1 MIVTSYH
8 DQRDNTLNIVC
19 EVLPRKIRVTLP
31 DKRMR
36 EVYSARVVEYVPR
49 KEQEEGEVGGK
60 EGKAASR

>member
-8 DQRDNTLNIVC
+8 DQRDNILNIVC

-36 EVYSARVVEYVPR
+36 KVYSARVVEYIPQ
-49 KEQEEGEVGGK
+49 KEREEGEANGE